1 MTGGTTGG
9 AAGVQAGDAALHSRH
24 RPPRD
29 CPVCGNELD
38 VTELGCPGCGS
49 RLSGSFASCR
59 FCALSAADAEVVEV
73 FLRSRGNMREVERHL
88 GVSYPTA
95 RQRFTELLARLGLAE
110 LETAEP
116 EADPGTPAGG
126 PSGESS
132 VPDPSE
138 RAGSGGESPSRAT
151 VRQQVLSR
159 LAAGDLTPEQAAVI
173 LRGR

>member
-1 MTGGTTGG
+1 VTGG
-9 AAGVQAGDAALHSRH
+9 ASSGAAAGHAGGDAALHSRH

-29 CPVCGNELD
+29 CPVCGDELD

-59 FCALSAADAEVVEV
+59 FCALSAADGDVVEV

-95 RQRFTELLARLGLAE
+95 RQRFTELLARLGFADAE
-110 LETAEP
+110 APEP
-116 EADPGTPAGG
+116 D
-126 PSGESS
+126 
-132 VPDPSE
+132 
-138 RAGSGGESPSRAT
+138 AGSGISADEATGRVPAPTARAIGGHAANRAE

-159 LAAGDLTPEQAAVI
+159 LAGGDLTAEQAAVL
-173 LRGR
+173 LRGL

>member
-1 MTGGTTGG
+1 VTGG
-9 AAGVQAGDAALHSRH
+9 AAGVHVDAALHSRH

-49 RLSGSFASCR
+49 RLSGSFAPCR
-59 FCALSAADAEVVEV
+59 FCALSAADADVVEV

-88 GVSYPTA
+88 GVSYPTS
-95 RQRFTELLARLGLAE
+95 RQRFTELLGRLGFADPE
-110 LETAEP
+110 APEP
-116 EADPGTPAGG
+116 ESGQATTAAGPATEAETGPAATAGG
-126 PSGESS
+126 DG
-132 VPDPSE
+132 
-138 RAGSGGESPSRAT
+138 PSRAA

-159 LAAGDLTPEQAAVI
+159 LAAGDLTAEQAAVL

>member
-1 MTGGTTGG
+1 VTSGS
-9 AAGVQAGDAALHSRH
+9 AGVPAGHGALHSRH

-38 VTELGCPGCGS
+38 VTELSCPGCGS
-49 RLSGSFASCR
+49 RLSGSFAPCR

-95 RQRFTELLARLGLAE
+95 RQRFTELLGRLGY
-110 LETAEP
+110 P
-116 EADPGTPAGG
+116 EAADPPAEDG
-126 PSGESS
+126 PVDRRQPGEPRPGSGEG
-132 VPDPSE
+132 PG
-138 RAGSGGESPSRAT
+138 AGTAT
-151 VRQQVLSR
+151 QGPAPTKADVRQQVLSR
-159 LAAGDLTPEQAAVI
+159 LAAGDLTAEQAAVL

>member
-1 MTGGTTGG
+1 MTGGIRTGP
-9 AAGVQAGDAALHSRH
+9 AGVQPGDAALHSRH

-59 FCALSAADAEVVEV
+59 FCALSAADADVVEV

-95 RQRFTELLARLGLAE
+95 RQRFTELLARLGLSE
-110 LETAEP
+110 LEAAAP
-116 EADPGTPAGG
+116 EDDPGTTAA
-126 PSGESS
+126 PSGES
-132 VPDPSE
+132 PEPRPSE
-138 RAGSGGESPSRAT
+138 RAGSGGEAPSPAA

-159 LAAGDLTPEQAAVI
+159 LAAGDLTPEQAAVL
-173 LRGR
+173 LRGN

>member
-1 MTGGTTGG
+1 MTGGGTGVPAG
-9 AAGVQAGDAALHSRH
+9 AEALHSRH

-29 CPVCGNELD
+29 CPVCGHELD

-49 RLSGSFASCR
+49 RLSGTFAPCR
-59 FCALSAADAEVVEV
+59 FCALSAADADVVEV

-95 RQRFTELLARLGLAE
+95 RQRFTELLGRLGFADAE
-110 LETAEP
+110 TVEP
-116 EADPGTPAGG
+116 ELDPETPAGG
-126 PSGESS
+126 PAAESTSGPTQKATADTET
-132 VPDPSE
+132 PSG
-138 RAGSGGESPSRAT
+138 AA

-159 LAAGDLTPEQAAVI
+159 LAAGDLTAEQAAVL

>member
-1 MTGGTTGG
+1 MTGGG
-9 AAGVQAGDAALHSRH
+9 AGVSAAEALHSRH

-49 RLSGSFASCR
+49 RLSGTFAPCR
-59 FCALSAADAEVVEV
+59 FCALSAADADVVEV

-95 RQRFTELLARLGLAE
+95 RQRFTELLGRLGFADA
-110 LETAEP
+110 ETAEAEIDP
-116 EADPGTPAGG
+116 EAPAGG
-126 PSGESS
+126 PAGEST
-132 VPDPSE
+132 P
-138 RAGSGGESPSRAT
+138 APSRDA

-159 LAAGDLTPEQAAVI
+159 LAAGELTAEQAAVL

>member
-1 MTGGTTGG
+1 MTAVSGHG
-9 AAGVQAGDAALHSRH
+9 AAEALHSRH

-49 RLSGSFASCR
+49 RLSGSFAPCR
-59 FCALSAADAEVVEV
+59 FCALSAADADVVEV

-110 LETAEP
+110 LEATEP
-116 EADPGTPAGG
+116 DADQATPADGAA
-126 PSGESS
+126 ES
-132 VPDPSE
+132 VPAATTGRVPGNHAPD
-138 RAGSGGESPSRAT
+138 RAEI
-151 VRQQVLSR
+151 RQQVLSR
-159 LAAGDLTPEQAAVI
+159 LAGGDLTAEQAAVL
-173 LRGR
+173 LRGL

>member
-1 MTGGTTGG
+1 MTGGGVRAG
-9 AAGVQAGDAALHSRH
+9 ANLHSRH

-49 RLSGSFASCR
+49 RLSGSFAPCR
-59 FCALSAADAEVVEV
+59 FCALPAADADVVEV
-73 FLRSRGNMREVERHL
+73 FLRSRGNMRELERHL

-95 RQRFTELLARLGLAE
+95 RQRFTELLGRLGFADP
-110 LETAEP
+110 ETAP
-116 EADPGTPAGG
+116 EVDPETPAGD
-126 PSGESS
+126 PAEESA
-132 VPDPSE
+132 PDPTE
-138 RAGSGGESPSRAT
+138 RTAGGANAPSRAA

-159 LAAGDLTPEQAAVI
+159 LAAGDLTAEQAAVL

>member
-1 MTGGTTGG
+1 MNVGSGHG
-9 AAGVQAGDAALHSRH
+9 AAEALHSRH

-49 RLSGSFASCR
+49 RLSGSFAPCR
-59 FCALSAADAEVVEV
+59 FCALSAADADVVEV

-95 RQRFTELLARLGLAE
+95 RQRFTELLARLGLNDAE
-110 LETAEP
+110 TEP
-116 EADPGTPAGG
+116 DADPEISTDRPAQEAAPGPSEQAAGREGTP
-126 PSGESS
+126 
-132 VPDPSE
+132 
-138 RAGSGGESPSRAT
+138 SPAA

-159 LAAGDLTPEQAAVI
+159 VAAGELTPEQAAVL

>member
-1 MTGGTTGG
+1 MTGGG
-9 AAGVQAGDAALHSRH
+9 AGASAAAEALHSRH

-49 RLSGSFASCR
+49 RLSGTFAPCR
-59 FCALSAADAEVVEV
+59 FCALSAADADLVEV

-95 RQRFTELLARLGLAE
+95 RQRFTDLLGRLGFADAE
-110 LETAEP
+110 EAEVDP
-116 EADPGTPAGG
+116 EAPAGRAAGESTPA
-126 PSGESS
+126 PTST
-132 VPDPSE
+132 D
-138 RAGSGGESPSRAT
+138 A
-151 VRQQVLSR
+151 VRRQVLSR
-159 LAAGDLTPEQAAVI
+159 LAAGDLTAEQAAVL